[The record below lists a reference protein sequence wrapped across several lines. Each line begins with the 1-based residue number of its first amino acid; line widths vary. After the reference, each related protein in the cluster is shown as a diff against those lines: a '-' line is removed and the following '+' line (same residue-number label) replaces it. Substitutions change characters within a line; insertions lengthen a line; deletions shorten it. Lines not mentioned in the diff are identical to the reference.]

1 MKRFAMTLL
10 GGLCLF
16 AADGAMAAAKQ
27 QPKAPDLTFYGPVID
42 TCSHW
47 TESKDDAARK
57 IYGAAV
63 LGELSGLEN
72 MCRLAKPGSLP
83 FPCTGN
89 KVQNAGQFAVSVANT
104 CKTNP
109 THTIAEVTFVVWK
122 WIATHD
128 IPKHDASKTTKPE
141 AKK

>member
-1 MKRFAMTLL
+1 MTLL
-10 GGLCLF
+10 SGLFLFSAGGAV
-16 AADGAMAAAKQ
+16 AATKSAS
-27 QPKAPDLTFYGPVID
+27 KAPDLTFYGPVID

-47 TESKDDAARK
+47 TESKDDTARK

-72 MCRLAKPGSLP
+72 MCRLAKSGSLP
-83 FPCTGN
+83 FPCTG
-89 KVQNAGQFAVSVANT
+89 KKIQNAGQFAVSVANT

-128 IPKHDASKTTKPE
+128 ASKEASKKAKPA